1 MKIGVIRQ
9 DKGNEVCSTCSMET
23 FLGKVKKENKGKY
36 ITLLRDRLPSL
47 QGSDDRFIH
56 LDKIP
61 RIYPVAEFRKT
72 AESGWK
78 LKRYNGIVLV
88 EVNRLSGLAEAE
100 YVKSQAA
107 LIPQT
112 YAAMVGSSG
121 KSVKIWVRFS
131 LPDGTLPET
140 EEQAVVLLYM
150 SANQMDAAS
159 YRTLLDDF
167 IQQYPNNYE
176 GYIRRQMQQVEQ
188 FKKLENK
195 IIPSDLDYNEVQSL
209 RLEARQ
215 KLIKFRPE
223 SVGQAARISGV
234 SPADISVLLVY
245 LEQLKR
251 GK

>member
-1 MKIGVIRQ
+1 MKIGVVRQ
-9 DKGNEVCSTCSMET
+9 ENGTEVCSTCSMET

-47 QGSDDRFIH
+47 QGSDSRFIH

-112 YAAMVGSSG
+112 YAAMV
-121 KSVKIWVRFS
+121 V
-131 LPDGTLPET
+131 
-140 EEQAVVLLYM
+140 
-150 SANQMDAAS
+150 
-159 YRTLLDDF
+159 
-167 IQQYPNNYE
+167 
-176 GYIRRQMQQVEQ
+176 
-188 FKKLENK
+188 
-195 IIPSDLDYNEVQSL
+195 
-209 RLEARQ
+209 
-215 KLIKFRPE
+215 
-223 SVGQAARISGV
+223 
-234 SPADISVLLVY
+234 PA
-245 LEQLKR
+245 ER
-251 GK
+251 A